1 MKPRRIEM
9 TRRDFMVL
17 GAASAAVGGTVA
29 GDAQPKD
36 VTAIKGVNGIKGV
49 GGCGEATRPKQ
60 RNRRP
65 YADLDWSKVIR
76 VKTTSHG
83 HCTSQWWLEQYLK
96 RGFGLIT
103 MSNYYPSAPWC
114 PASKM
119 TVNYYRLH
127 HDHAVMVNGKRVE
140 GPFDWNK
147 IIAPWKH
154 TISAAEMAKN
164 PSWAAKY
171 PFVEGKKIFKP
182 LPPGVLEAPNAE
194 HHSFLLEDGKSAG
207 NLHICAPGSAFA
219 SGTFDAHNLAKTVS
233 HGYNFGSGEFWGTA
247 IDRMIAGMIYPDGGG
262 VTINHPSWT
271 KLDRELMIKIL
282 DHDPRVLGIEVIEDS
297 GHNSE
302 NYWDWALSTGR
313 QCFGFFVPD
322 WHVENKVF
330 GVNVLCVQ
338 EKTVH
343 ACLKAYREGNFYGA
357 LNGLDELA
365 FTRIAF
371 DGKTVTA
378 ATDEPARF
386 EVITARGVV
395 KEATGGEVSWTVDD
409 EKPWHGPGFHIFARV
424 KAHAVDK
431 SGEELFSQPFMLKG

>member
-1 MKPRRIEM
+1 M
-9 TRRDFMVL
+9 TRREFVG
-17 GAASAAVGGTVA
+17 GAALAAVSA
-29 GDAQPKD
+29 G
-36 VTAIKGVNGIKGV
+36 
-49 GGCGEATRPKQ
+49 ATMAARAAATEPAKPPADKP

-65 YADLDWSKVIR
+65 YAGLDWSKVIR

-83 HCTSQWWLEQYLK
+83 HCPTQWYLDQYLK

-103 MSNYYPSAPWC
+103 MSNYYPSAPWW

-119 TVNYYRLH
+119 TKNYWRLH
-127 HDHAVMVNGKRVE
+127 HDHPVMVNGKRVP

-154 TISAAEMAKN
+154 MLSAAEAAKQ
-164 PSWAAKY
+164 PAWAAKY
-171 PFVEGKKIFKP
+171 PFVEGEKIFKP

-194 HHSFLLEDGKSAG
+194 HHSFLLEDGRHAAS
-207 NLHICAPGSAFA
+207 LHMCSPGSAFA
-219 SGTFDAHNLAKTVS
+219 SGTFDAHNLSKTYS
-233 HGYNFGSGEFWGTA
+233 HGYNYGSGEFWGTA
-247 IDRMIAGMIYPDGGG
+247 VDRMIAGLIHPDGGG

-271 KLDRELMIKIL
+271 RLDRELMLKIL

-371 DGKTVTA
+371 DAKSRTVTA
-378 ATDEPARF
+378 ATDKPARF

-395 KEATGGEVSWTVDD
+395 KEAKGTEVSWTVEPDS
-409 EKPWHGPGFHIFARV
+409 PWKGSRIHVFARV
-424 KAHAVDK
+424 KAYSVDG
-431 SGEELFSQPFMLKG
+431 SGEELFSQPFMLLG

>member
-1 MKPRRIEM
+1 M
-9 TRRDFMVL
+9 TRREFVG
-17 GAASAAVGGTVA
+17 GAALAAVSA
-29 GDAQPKD
+29 G
-36 VTAIKGVNGIKGV
+36 
-49 GGCGEATRPKQ
+49 ATMAAGAAATEPAKPPADKP

-65 YADLDWSKVIR
+65 YAGLDWSKVIR

-83 HCTSQWWLEQYLK
+83 HCPTQWYLDQYLK

-103 MSNYYPSAPWC
+103 MSNYYPSAPWW

-119 TVNYYRLH
+119 TKNYWRLH
-127 HDHAVMVNGKRVE
+127 HDHPVMVNGKRVP

-154 TISAAEMAKN
+154 MLSAAEAAKQ
-164 PSWAAKY
+164 PAWAAKY
-171 PFVEGKKIFKP
+171 PFVEGEKIFKP

-194 HHSFLLEDGKSAG
+194 HHSFLLEDGRHAAS
-207 NLHICAPGSAFA
+207 LHMCSPGSAFA
-219 SGTFDAHNLAKTVS
+219 SGTFDAHNLSKTYS
-233 HGYNFGSGEFWGTA
+233 HGYNYGSGEFWGTA
-247 IDRMIAGMIYPDGGG
+247 VDRMIAGLIHPDGGG

-271 KLDRELMIKIL
+271 RLDRELMLKIL

-330 GVNVLCVQ
+330 GVNVLCVR

-371 DGKTVTA
+371 DAKSRTVTA
-378 ATDEPARF
+378 ATDKPARF

-395 KEATGGEVSWTVDD
+395 KEAKGTEVSWTVEPDS
-409 EKPWHGPGFHIFARV
+409 PWKGSRIHVFARV
-424 KAHAVDK
+424 KAYSVDG
-431 SGEELFSQPFMLKG
+431 SGEELFSQPFMLLG